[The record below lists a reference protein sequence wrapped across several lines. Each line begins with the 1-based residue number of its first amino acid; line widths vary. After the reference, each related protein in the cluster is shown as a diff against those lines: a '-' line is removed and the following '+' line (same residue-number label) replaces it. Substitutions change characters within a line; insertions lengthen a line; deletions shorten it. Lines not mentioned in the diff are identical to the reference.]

1 MKELSEVA
9 KLELRTAQV
18 KLIKERP
25 YWTRQD
31 VMLVFGISGTRMW
44 EIERAGE
51 GPPWMAIGGTPT
63 IVASTA
69 HDWFRNLPITAW
81 AKSFKRTGK

>member
-1 MKELSEVA
+1 MNDISEVA
-9 KLELRTAQV
+9 KLELRAAQI

-31 VMLVFGISGTRMW
+31 VMLVFNISGTRMYQL
-44 EIERAGE
+44 EKAGE
-51 GPPWMAIGGTPT
+51 GPPWMQIGGTPT

-69 HDWFRNLPITAW
+69 HDWFRALPNTEW
-81 AKSFKRTGK
+81 AKARGAP